1 MLVRAGETVEP
12 DTVIVQLSNPEVE
25 RAADAAALEV
35 AAARAEY
42 AAARL
47 ELESQRLDR
56 RSSLAE
62 ARATAESARLQAVAE
77 QRAFEKGAVS
87 ELQTARSKIEA
98 DQLGERAKIEEQRL
112 AALDSAV
119 GAQLEARQAR
129 LRQLERAAEER
140 RLAAESLQVRA
151 GIAGVV
157 QSVPVQEGQQL
168 AAGANVARVAK
179 PGTLYAE
186 LRIPELDARDLAP
199 GLPAVID
206 MRDRLV
212 RGRVVRVDP
221 AVTAGAVRV
230 EVDFDEALPTQARA
244 DLSVD
249 GTIAIETLEKRAL
262 RRPPGRR
269 AVRVDDHGVPRAARR
284 FRRRARAGEV
294 RQGVREPDRR
304 PRGPRARRHRG
315 ARGHDA
321 VVRQGPHSSSTI
333 DQEQNIPTR
342 SRKMQDQAMIS
353 LAGVTKV
360 FYTDDLETHALDG
373 IHLDV
378 AKGEFLSISG
388 PSGCGK
394 STLLAILGLLDSST
408 EGKYLLDGQDVTAL
422 AARRARE
429 GPQRAHRLHLPGLQP
444 DRRPDGAAE
453 RRAAADLPRQDVR
466 GRAPQGRALHALE
479 RVGMSHRVNHH
490 PVAALRRPAAA
501 RRGGPRARRASPRSC
516 WPTSRP
522 GTSTRATARRS

>member
-1 MLVRAGETVEP
+1 MDRPRIRERLQFKHRKLAFIVGGFLLLTGVAFGIAKLEPGAPAVAREELYLDEVKQGTLERKVRGPGVLQPREARWLSTRVDARVDRVLVRAGEAVEP
-12 DTVIVQLSNPEVE
+12 EAVIVQLSNPEVE

-35 AAARAEY
+35 AAARAEF

-77 QRAFEKGAVS
+77 ERAFQQHAVS
-87 ELQTARSKIEA
+87 ELQFSRSKILA
-98 DQLGERAKIEEQRL
+98 AQLEERAKIEEQRL

-157 QSVPVQEGQQL
+157 QAVPVQEGQQL
-168 AAGANVARVAK
+168 APGANVARVAK

-186 LRIPELDARDLAP
+186 LRIPELDARDLAA

-221 AVTAGAVRV
+221 AVTAGAVKV

-249 GTIAIETLEKRAL
+249 GTIAIETLKGVLYVGRPVGAQSNSTTTVFRAKAGDNVAERVPVKFGKASVNQIVVL
-262 RRPPGRR
+262 EGLEPG
-269 AVRVDDHGVPRAARR
+269 D
-284 FRRRARAGEV
+284 
-294 RQGVREPDRR
+294 
-304 PRGPRARRHRG
+304 
-315 ARGHDA
+315 
-321 VVRQGPHSSSTI
+321 VV
-333 DQEQNIPTR
+333 
-342 SRKMQDQAMIS
+342 
-353 LAGVTKV
+353 
-360 FYTDDLETHALDG
+360 
-373 IHLDV
+373 
-378 AKGEFLSISG
+378 
-388 PSGCGK
+388 
-394 STLLAILGLLDSST
+394 
-408 EGKYLLDGQDVTAL
+408 AL
-422 AARRARE
+422 ADTTQWS
-429 GPQRAHRLHLPGLQP
+429 GKDRLVI
-444 DRRPDGAAE
+444 D
-453 RRAAADLPRQDVR
+453 
-466 GRAPQGRALHALE
+466 
-479 RVGMSHRVNHH
+479 
-490 PVAALRRPAAA
+490 
-501 RRGGPRARRASPRSC
+501 
-516 WPTSRP
+516 
-522 GTSTRATARRS
+522 